1 MDLLLTS
8 KNFTTL
14 ISTIHA
20 MIMPLG
26 GLQKMF
32 TVQVTSNLLS
42 VHSIHTDAHKYTSDV
57 QLRQGEFGFKN
68 FRFDMFPHLLKHI
81 LEIEKV
87 NLMQYNCFS

>member
-1 MDLLLTS
+1 
-8 KNFTTL
+8 
-14 ISTIHA
+14 
-20 MIMPLG
+20 MPLG